1 MPCKQL
7 PVQGKFKFAFWNFL
21 DFIFCSFF
29 LYHIF
34 HLRLVE
40 SVDPEYVDMESQIYK
55 T

>member
-1 MPCKQL
+1 M
-7 PVQGKFKFAFWNFL
+7 QGKFKFAFWSFL

-29 LYHIF
+29 YHIF

-40 SVDPEYVDMESQIYK
+40 SVDLEYVDMESQMYK

>member
-21 DFIFCSFF
+21 DFFF
-29 LYHIF
+29 FFYHIF

-40 SVDPEYVDMESQIYK
+40 SVDPEYVDMESQMYK

>member
-21 DFIFCSFF
+21 DFFF
-29 LYHIF
+29 HHIF

-40 SVDPEYVDMESQIYK
+40 SGDPEYGDMESQMCKI
-55 T
+55 